1 MDERR
6 TEAAAL
12 ARPQNFDRSRRA
24 TSFFAAHAPRVMA
37 SLAASSPVFLAGTAR
52 ASAPPRR
59 ARLPPVRLGRPV
71 APRAGARV
79 PRSVGT
85 SFDLL
90 ALDSGAD
97 GATRAAADAFERVDD
112 VVMGGVS
119 SSVIAPDLAGRDCLV
134 WAGKC
139 RVEGGGFTGCRSV
152 ALKNPMDLSAYDG
165 IALTCGFESD
175 DEPERRTWKATVRT
189 QNDRGE
195 MVYQATFV
203 PPVATRSGTGSD
215 ERPPE
220 IRIPWDAFRLVR
232 GPTVVPDVPPLS
244 ADECAKVYGLGL
256 IMSRFGPRGPMPDFR
271 EGPFRLALHGY
282 GVYSQSED
290 APSPATLASA
300 AADNAGKRASEN
312 RGTRNVVTFVLAPLI
327 KLVFSEKGRRR
338 RRAREIL
345 KERYGMS
352 DAKARFGFG
361 QALKKTRMGGNGAAA
376 AAEGAA
382 QLARDAVAGV
392 LTLPLRGVFILL
404 SKLARLARAVRGQK
418 QLPKMK

>member
-1 MDERR
+1 
-6 TEAAAL
+6 
-12 ARPQNFDRSRRA
+12 
-24 TSFFAAHAPRVMA
+24 MA

-59 ARLPPVRLGRPV
+59 ARLPPVRSGRPV
-71 APRAGARV
+71 APRAGALV

-90 ALDSGAD
+90 SLDSGAD

-152 ALKNPMDLSAYDG
+152 ALKSPLDLSAYDG
-165 IALTCGFESD
+165 VALTCGFESD
-175 DEPERRTWKATVRT
+175 DEPERRTWKATIRT

-203 PPVATRSGTGSD
+203 PPVASRSDPD

-220 IRIPWDAFRLVR
+220 TRIPWDAFRLVR

-244 ADECAKVYGLGL
+244 ADQCAEVYGLGL
-256 IMSRFGPRGPMPDFR
+256 IMSRFGPRGPMPEFR

-282 GVYSQSED
+282 GVYSH
-290 APSPATLASA
+290 PMTRPRPPRSPPPPPITRGSA
-300 AADNAGKRASEN
+300 RAKTEA
-312 RGTRNVVTFVLAPLI
+312 RGTSSRSSSRP
-327 KLVFSEKGRRR
+327 S
-338 RRAREIL
+338 
-345 KERYGMS
+345 
-352 DAKARFGFG
+352 
-361 QALKKTRMGGNGAAA
+361 
-376 AAEGAA
+376 
-382 QLARDAVAGV
+382 
-392 LTLPLRGVFILL
+392 
-404 SKLARLARAVRGQK
+404 
-418 QLPKMK
+418 